1 MKKTIVEVVESYG
14 MKLWPIG
21 DGILRGSCPM
31 HKNVNTPSFTVYV
44 NTDSYFCFGEGI
56 GGDTANFLSK
66 MKGISYAE
74 AKKLVD
80 GEIDLKEDIFQM
92 LDSVAA
98 IEEENYADQLNFS
111 VSKYCRDLMYQYPD
125 QVDNILKFLQKLDNE
140 VLTKPVT
147 REILIRIMKESRE
160 LKNEKTN

>member
-14 MKLWPIG
+14 VKLWSIG
-21 DGILRGSCPM
+21 DGILRGACPM
-31 HKNVNTPSFTVYV
+31 HTNVNTPSFTVYV

-56 GGDTANFLSK
+56 GGDTANLLSK
-66 MKGISYAE
+66 MEGISYAE

-80 GEIDLKEDIFQM
+80 GEVNFKEDISQM
-92 LDSVAA
+92 LDSVGA
-98 IEEENYADQLNFS
+98 IEEINYVDQLNFS
-111 VSKYCRDLMYQYPD
+111 VSKYCRDLMLSGTV

-147 REILIRIMKESRE
+147 RDILISVIEESRR
-160 LKNEKTN
+160 LQ

>member
-14 MKLWPIG
+14 VKLWAIG

-66 MKGISYAE
+66 MENISYAE

-80 GEIDLKEDIFQM
+80 GEVSLKEDVCQM

-98 IEEENYADQLNFS
+98 IEEEDFADQLNFS
-111 VSKYCRDLMYQYPD
+111 ISKYCRDLMLSGTV
-125 QVDNILKFLQKLDNE
+125 QVDNILKFLQKVDNE

-147 REILIRIMKESRE
+147 RDILKRVIEESRQ
-160 LKNEKTN
+160 LKR

>member
-14 MKLWPIG
+14 VRLWSIG

-66 MKGISYAE
+66 MEGISYND
-74 AKKLVD
+74 AKKIVE
-80 GEIDLKEDIFQM
+80 GEVSLQENVKQM
-92 LDSVAA
+92 LDSVAVQ
-98 IEEENYADQLNFS
+98 EEEDYSDQLNFS
-111 VSKYCRDLMYQYPD
+111 VSKYCRDLMLQYPER
-125 QVDNILKFLQKLDNE
+125 VDNILKFLQKVDNE
-140 VLTKPVT
+140 VLQNKVT
-147 REILIRIMKESRE
+147 RDILMSVIAEFRR
-160 LKNEKTN
+160 LG

>member
-1 MKKTIVEVVESYG
+1 MRKTIVEVVESYG
-14 MKLWPIG
+14 VKLWPIG
-21 DGILRGSCPM
+21 DGILRGACPM

-66 MKGISYAE
+66 MEGISYAE

-80 GEIDLKEDIFQM
+80 GEISLKEDVFQM
-92 LDSVAA
+92 LDSAGV
-98 IEEENYADQLNFS
+98 IEEENYAEKLNFS
-111 VSKYCRDLMYQYPD
+111 VSKYCRDLMLKGAP
-125 QVDNILKFLQKLDNE
+125 VDNILNFLQRLDNE

-147 REILIRIMKESRE
+147 RDILKRVMEDSRR
-160 LKNEKTN
+160 LLQ

>member
-1 MKKTIVEVVESYG
+1 MKKNIVEVVESYG
-14 MKLWPIG
+14 VRLWSIG

-66 MKGISYAE
+66 MEGISYAE

-80 GEIDLKEDIFQM
+80 GEVSLQENVKQM
-92 LDSVAA
+92 LDSVAVK
-98 IEEENYADQLNFS
+98 EEEDYSDQLNFS
-111 VSKYCRDLMYQYPD
+111 VSKYCRDLMLSGAVP
-125 QVDNILKFLQKLDNE
+125 VDNILSFLQKVDNTI
-140 VLTKPVT
+140 LTKPVT
-147 REILIRIMKESRE
+147 RDILMSVIEESRR
-160 LKNEKTN
+160 LAK

>member
-1 MKKTIVEVVESYG
+1 MKKTIVEIVESYG
-14 MKLWPIG
+14 VKLWSIG

-56 GGDTANFLSK
+56 GGDAANLLSK
-66 MKGISYAE
+66 MEGISYAE
-74 AKKLVD
+74 AKKIID
-80 GEIDLKEDIFQM
+80 GEVNLKEDVFQM

-98 IEEENYADQLNFS
+98 IDEEDCADKLNFA
-111 VSKYCRDLMYQYPD
+111 VSKYCRDLMLNGAP
-125 QVDNILKFLQKLDNE
+125 VDNILNFLQKLDND

-147 REILIRIMKESRE
+147 RDILKRVIDESRQ
-160 LKNEKTN
+160 LKR

>member
-14 MKLWPIG
+14 VKLWAIG
-21 DGILRGSCPM
+21 DGILRGPCPM

-44 NTDSYFCFGEGI
+44 STDSYFCFGEGI

-66 MKGISYAE
+66 MEDISYAE

-80 GEIDLKEDIFQM
+80 GEIDFKEDISQM
-92 LDSVAA
+92 LDSVGV
-98 IEEENYADQLNFS
+98 IEETNYAEQLNFS
-111 VSKYCRDLMYQYPD
+111 VSKYCRDRMLSGTVP
-125 QVDNILKFLQKLDNE
+125 VDNILKFLQKLDNE

-147 REILIRIMKESRE
+147 RDILISVIEESRR
-160 LKNEKTN
+160 L

>member
-1 MKKTIVEVVESYG
+1 VKKTIVEVVESYG
-14 MKLWPIG
+14 VKLWPIG

-66 MKGISYAE
+66 MENISYAE

-80 GEIDLKEDIFQM
+80 GEISLQEDVCQM

-125 QVDNILKFLQKLDNE
+125 QVDNILKFLRKLDNE
-140 VLTKPVT
+140 VLTKVVNHD
-147 REILIRIMKESRE
+147 ILKQVIEDSRRIR
-160 LKNEKTN
+160 

>member
-14 MKLWPIG
+14 VKLWPIG

-31 HKNVNTPSFTVYV
+31 HKNVNTPSFTVYL
-44 NTDSYFCFGEGI
+44 TTQSYFCFGEGI

-80 GEIDLKEDIFQM
+80 GEISLQEDVCQM

-98 IEEENYADQLNFS
+98 IEEEDFSDQLNFS
-111 VSKYCRDLMYQYPD
+111 ISKYCRDLMLSGTV
-125 QVDNILKFLQKLDNE
+125 QVDNILKFLQKVDNE

-147 REILIRIMKESRE
+147 RDILKRVIEESRQ
-160 LKNEKTN
+160 LKR

>member
-14 MKLWPIG
+14 VKLWSIG

-31 HKNVNTPSFTVYV
+31 HKNVNTPSFTVYI

-66 MKGISYAE
+66 MEGISYAE

-80 GEIDLKEDIFQM
+80 GEVSLKEDINQM

-111 VSKYCRDLMYQYPD
+111 VSKYCRDLMLSGTVP
-125 QVDNILKFLQKLDNE
+125 VDNILKFLQKVDNE
-140 VLTKPVT
+140 VLTKGVT
-147 REILIRIMKESRE
+147 RDILKRVIEESRQ
-160 LKNEKTN
+160 LKR